1 MEKKKLKRSI
11 NTATAVG
18 QELALQQL
26 NEQIGIVEKNE
37 PETPVKNVKR
47 LNMDIPQDLYH
58 QIETEIDEKGQTVKG
73 FFVMLARQ
81 YFRNK

>member
-11 NTATAVG
+11 NTTTAVG

-26 NEQIGIVEKNE
+26 NEQIIGKVE
-37 PETPVKNVKR
+37 PETSAKNVKR
-47 LNMDIPQDLYH
+47 LNMDIPQDLYN
-58 QIETEIDEKGQTVKG
+58 QIEAEIDENGQTVKG

>member
-11 NTATAVG
+11 NTATAEG

-26 NEQIGIVEKNE
+26 NQQITKVEKIE
-37 PETPVKNVKR
+37 PEPSVKNVKR
-47 LNMDIPQDLYH
+47 LNMDIPQDLYN
-58 QIETEIDEKGQTVKG
+58 QIEAEIDENGQTVKG

>member
-11 NTATAVG
+11 NTTTAVG

-26 NEQIGIVEKNE
+26 NEQIIGKVE

-47 LNMDIPQDLYH
+47 LNMDIPQDLYN
-58 QIETEIDEKGQTVKG
+58 QIEAEIDENGQTVKG

>member
-11 NTATAVG
+11 NTNTAVG
-18 QELALQQL
+18 QEEALQQL
-26 NEQIGIVEKNE
+26 NQQIEKGGKIE

-47 LNMDIPQDLYH
+47 LNMDIPQDLYN
-58 QIETEIDEKGQTVKG
+58 QIESEIDENGQTVKG